1 MARLT
6 ASLTRCDLCG
16 TQTNVDSTFCQ
27 EDAAKVRRH
36 KCPTCGNVMFSAQV
50 LINKEHVACSH
61 KKYQL
66 RLSKLRQLIEA
77 SHA

>member
-1 MARLT
+1 MARRT

-16 TQTNVDSTFCQ
+16 TQTDVVNTFCQ

-36 KCPTCGNVMFSAQV
+36 KCPTCGNVMFSAQILV
-50 LINKEHVACSH
+50 GSEHITCH

-66 RLSKLRQLIEA
+66 RLPKLRQLIEA